1 MLMPSLLLKFVFAPF
16 VKLLDYFYFQTIVD
30 ASGTANHKVGPWE
43 ELEDH
48 MYCLNQQQG
57 NILAYY
63 GYPSLGL
70 SELRQL
76 IKFDERHLSFVKKCI
91 VRSLYYQGK

>member
-1 MLMPSLLLKFVFAPF
+1 M
-16 VKLLDYFYFQTIVD
+16 VD
-30 ASGTANHKVGPWE
+30 ANGTPNHKVNPRE

-48 MYCLNQQQG
+48 MYCLNQHQG

-70 SELRQL
+70 
-76 IKFDERHLSFVKKCI
+76 KYLSK
-91 VRSLYYQGK
+91 LN